1 MGEIKKIL
9 SITGLLIFSFL
20 GESFAQESGFSEAQQ
35 ANLIASL
42 QNYEP
47 FESEVTR
54 TTHQTYS
61 NVEQLCPK
69 VPYPDDKFCLEKKY
83 INEDNYIVTVT
94 FEKLEQFS
102 EEPHAPLIKGVMPF
116 KRDTTNRDIY
126 LAKVSDTVF
135 REYIG
140 DDYHRFGEV
149 DLVMINQE
157 NVVIELEV
165 KEAIELQEVLQNP
178 YINYVEHIGKP
189 RARLEEITN

>member
-1 MGEIKKIL
+1 M
-9 SITGLLIFSFL
+9 IFSFF

-47 FESEVTR
+47 FESEVAR

-61 NVEQLCPK
+61 NVEHLCPK
-69 VPYPDDKFCLEKKY
+69 VPYPDDKFCLEKIY
-83 INEDNYIVTVT
+83 INNGYYVVLVI
-94 FEKLEQFS
+94 FEKLGQFAK
-102 EEPHAPLIKGVMPF
+102 EPPAPLIKGVRPF

-126 LAKVSDTVF
+126 LADVSDAVF
-135 REYIG
+135 MEYIG
-140 DDYHRFGEV
+140 NDYHRFNKI
-149 DLVMINQE
+149 DLVKIGS

-178 YINYVEHIGKP
+178 YIKYVEHIGKP